1 MPLAGKN
8 NQTPKLIH
16 YNLSMKPWHY
26 DGIDYEEYFWAF
38 AAKTEFFD
46 EIKKEK
52 ENFTPEMAQ
61 KDLVGS
67 QKLVVLAQAE
77 AENQDNFIRSIGRLL

>member
-1 MPLAGKN
+1 MPLAGENKEK
-8 NQTPKLIH
+8 PKLIH

-26 DGIDYEEYFWAF
+26 DGIDCEAYFWAY
-38 AAKTEFFD
+38 AAKTEFFG

-67 QKLVVLAQAE
+67 QKLVLLAQSE
-77 AENQDNFIRSIGRLL
+77 ADNPDNFIRSVGRSL